1 MKNLKR
7 LLLDINNI
15 YLMFGTT
22 MYVGVLWALRFFWY
36 PSWNV
41 MTVDNVQDHF
51 INPTAN
57 ATKFFWVVVPLMLIA
72 NIIFIVSE
80 WKTKYKWIGLIVLAC
95 TVGASYYGQALIIPI
110 NDQIATGNVTDQ
122 AELTAL
128 LQDWMRYNNARWI
141 IMTIQ
146 WLAMM
151 YFFVSKRNT
160 GSS

>member
-1 MKNLKR
+1 MRNVKQ
-7 LLLDINNI
+7 LLLDINNV

-22 MYVGVLWALRFFWY
+22 IYMGVLWALHFFWY

-57 ATKFFWVVVPLMLIA
+57 ATDFFWIVVPLMLVA
-72 NIIFIVSE
+72 NVIFIISE
-80 WKTKYKWIGLIVLAC
+80 WKTKYRYVALLVLAC
-95 TVGASYYGQALIIPI
+95 TIGASYYGQALIIPI
-110 NDQIATGNVTDQ
+110 NDLIATGNVTDQ
-122 AELTAL
+122 AELTTL
-128 LQDWMRYNNARWI
+128 LKDWMRYNDARWI

-151 YFFVSKRNT
+151 YFFVTKRRYA
-160 GSS
+160 